1 MTTIL
6 EQYTSLK
13 ETVALHARQYYVLD
27 TPLISDDEY
36 NVLFRQLQTMEA
48 EHSELDS
55 RDSPTRRV
63 GGQPL
68 PGFAEF
74 RHDRLMGSID
84 NAMTA
89 EEAQKHVDTIAAEL
103 GIPASEVEQC
113 AELKY
118 DGLSCALI
126 YRYGVL
132 DRAGT
137 RGDGETGEDVTEQVR
152 TIRNV
157 PLRISNVA
165 PRVEVRGEVLMTKE
179 DFKRVNEELKAM
191 GQEEKANPRN
201 AAAGALRQLDPK
213 VTASRRLLFYAY
225 SYGVCE
231 GFEPAQTQAEQ
242 LQSLVDLSFAVSDKR
257 AVVKGFDGMLAHF
270 EAIEKARPNLPFDI
284 DGVVFKVNS
293 VRQQV
298 QLGWN
303 SKTPRFQR
311 AFKFP
316 PEEAVTRVLAIDIQ
330 VGRTGPLTPVARL
343 APVFVGGVTVTNA
356 TLHNE
361 QEARRKDIRIGD
373 YVVVRRAGD
382 VIPEIVKS
390 LPERRDGTEKEYFAP
405 AHCPVCGSD
414 VHKEEDTAAHRCTG
428 GLKCPAQRL
437 FAITHFASRLALDIE
452 GLGEGTVTRLLN
464 AGLVERPSSLFT
476 LLPSQ
481 LAPLEGMGKTS
492 AAKLVMAL
500 EATRAPELNR
510 FIYAL
515 GIPEVGETTAKDLAK
530 HFKTFTAFQAADA
543 TALQATSGVGPSTA
557 ESIRA
562 FFDNPDNAA
571 EVARLVTQV
580 QPKEVVVTAGSQS
593 LEGLVFVI
601 TGTLS
606 KDREAFKTAIEAA
619 GGKVS
624 GSVSKK
630 TRYLLAGSDAGS
642 KLAKAQELGVAVLDE
657 AAFDALLAA

>member
-13 ETVALHARQYYVLD
+13 ESVAFHARQYYVLD

-36 NVLFRQLQTMEA
+36 NVLFRQLETMEA
-48 EHSELDS
+48 EHPELDS

-63 GGQPL
+63 GGEPL
-68 PGFAEF
+68 PGFLEF
-74 RHDRLMGSID
+74 KHDRLMGSIA

-89 EEAQKHVDTIAAEL
+89 EEALKHVETIATDL
-103 GIPASEVEQC
+103 GIAPSEVEQC

-118 DGLSCALI
+118 DGLSCAII

-137 RGDGETGEDVTEQVR
+137 RGDGEVGEDVTEQVR
-152 TIRNV
+152 TIRNL
-157 PLRISNVA
+157 PLRIANTA

-179 DFKRVNEELKAM
+179 DFKRVNAELKAA
-191 GQEEKANPRN
+191 GEDEKANPRN

-213 VTASRRLLFYAY
+213 VTASRRLLFFAY

-231 GFEPAQTQAEQ
+231 GFEPADTQAEQ
-242 LQSLVDLSFAVSDKR
+242 LQSLVDLNFSVSDKR

-270 EAIEKARPNLPFDI
+270 QSIEQERANLPFDI

-293 VRQQV
+293 VGQQK

-316 PEEAVTRVLAIDIQ
+316 PEEAVTRVLAIDVQ

-361 QEARRKDIRIGD
+361 QEAHRKDIRIGD

-428 GLKCPAQRL
+428 GLKCPSQRL

-452 GLGEGTVTRLLN
+452 GLGEGTVTKLVN
-464 AGLVERPSSLFT
+464 AALVERPSSLFM
-476 LLPSQ
+476 LMPSQ
-481 LAPLEGMGKTS
+481 VASLEGMGKTS
-492 AAKLVMAL
+492 ATNLVAAI
-500 EATRAPELNR
+500 EGTRAPELNR

-515 GIPEVGETTAKDLAK
+515 GIPGVGESTAKDLAR
-530 HFKTFTAFQAADA
+530 HFKTFAAFQAADA
-543 TALQATSGVGPSTA
+543 DTLQTTPDVGPTTA
-557 ESIRA
+557 ANIRA
-562 FFDNPDNAA
+562 FFDNADNAI
-571 EVARLVTQV
+571 EVECLVAQI
-580 QPKEVVVTAGSQS
+580 QPKDVVVSATSQS

-606 KDREAFKTAIEAA
+606 KDREAFKAVIEAA

-642 KLAKAQELGVAVLDE
+642 KLTKAQELGVAVLDE
-657 AAFDALLAA
+657 AAFEALLAA